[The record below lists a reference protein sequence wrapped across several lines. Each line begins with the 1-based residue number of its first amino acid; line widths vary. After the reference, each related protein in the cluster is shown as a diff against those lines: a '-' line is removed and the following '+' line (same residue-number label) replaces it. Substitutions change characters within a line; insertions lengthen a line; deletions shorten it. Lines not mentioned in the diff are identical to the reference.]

1 MSVLVCGGAGY
12 IGSHMVWALVDRGDD
27 VVVLDDLST
36 GHEWLLPAECRFVNG
51 SISDADKL
59 QRIFETGEI
68 DAVVHFAGSIIV
80 PESVTNPLKYYRN
93 NTAASLNLIE
103 ACVQFGVNSLVFSST
118 AAVYGDPEARLV
130 PESARLNP
138 LSPYGKSKLMTE
150 MLLEDVS
157 SAHSLNYCVL
167 RYFNVAGADP
177 HGRTGQVSKNAT
189 HLIKV
194 ACEAALG
201 NRDQVSVF
209 GTDYDTPDGTGVRDY
224 IHVSDLIGAHLLALD
239 YLVQGG
245 QSRTMNCGYGAGYS
259 VLEVL
264 DAVKSVSGVDFPV
277 VMCDRRLGDSEQ
289 VVADPS
295 LIQGVLGWAPI
306 HNDLPTIVR
315 HALHWEASLA
325 NRNRR

>member
-36 GHEWLLPAECRFVNG
+36 GHEWLLPADCRFING
-51 SISDADKL
+51 SISDADTM
-59 QRIFETGEI
+59 QRILGTGEI

-80 PESVTNPLKYYRN
+80 PESVANPLKYYRN
-93 NTAASLNLIE
+93 NTAASLSLIE

-118 AAVYGDPEARLV
+118 ASVYGDPEASPVAEDAL
-130 PESARLNP
+130 LDP
-138 LSPYGKSKLMTE
+138 LSPYGQSKLMTE
-150 MLLEDVS
+150 TVLRDVS
-157 SAHSLNYCVL
+157 AAHDLNYCAL

-177 HGRTGQVSKNAT
+177 DGRTGQVSKNAT
-189 HLIKV
+189 HLMKV

-201 NRDQVSVF
+201 YRDGVSVF
-209 GTDYDTPDGTGVRDY
+209 GTDYETPDGTGVRDY
-224 IHVSDLIGAHLLALD
+224 IHVADLIEAHLLALD
-239 YLVQGG
+239 YLLQGG
-245 QSRTMNCGYGAGYS
+245 QSQTMNCGYGTGYS

-277 VMCDRRLGDSEQ
+277 ALCDRRPGDPEL

-295 LIQGVLGWAPI
+295 LIRGLLDWVPV
-306 HNDLPTIVR
+306 HNNLHTIVR
-315 HALHWEASLA
+315 HALNWEVAMA
-325 NRNRR
+325 ARNSR